1 MITTSEPGKSNVELG
16 GAADPSSVEAMG
28 QPTPVAE
35 EKRSSTQS
43 HLRWALERWP
53 LDRWLLVALTGL
65 AVATGVFLRVSLLSS
80 GSLWTDELWT
90 FDAISRSFKEMYGAR
105 LITDQSPPL
114 WTLVSWVWLQLIGTY
129 DTASMRILPVIF
141 SCLGIAAP
149 IVGAVRMRALRPTLL
164 VMASLLAV
172 SLFTVQYA
180 VEFRTYSMMIG
191 LGAVA
196 TVIWVGLLTAELP
209 RSGRWIFAFALSGA
223 LAGFGHYYGNV
234 LYLCELA
241 VLLAVLGLGHR
252 WRPVLTLLAW
262 GALSMLPVTG
272 WYVETSRFMSPG
284 AAVPPPSLSV
294 IGDWLT
300 YAFAPVSSLL
310 ADDPLSSPEGARGD
324 GVMIAGLIAMLVLAA
339 LISYVVYAL
348 YTLRRK
354 GRPAAIPPTTA
365 AGAGAVLVVVAGIC
379 CARLLSLVMEP
390 TMSIR
395 HLAALL
401 PALFLAA
408 ACACTLLP
416 ERVRSLAASIAI
428 AVLLAANGMF
438 VAQYGGASLTPPWQ
452 AQAGYRDAVRI
463 LIAASRE
470 SPRPTFIGLN
480 TAWLTHSQWDAS
492 IRAELGARPAISS
505 DPEPLAALWVNS
517 VQDIEP
523 GEVPPGPVV
532 VFSDYSDQRT
542 TDLFA
547 WAEKNVGSC
556 RLSTTGGPGYGL
568 VRVLRCG

>member
-1 MITTSEPGKSNVELG
+1 MQRPDEPGPAAETEDAG
-16 GAADPSSVEAMG
+16 PGARI
-28 QPTPVAE
+28 
-35 EKRSSTQS
+35 RS
-43 HLRWALERWP
+43 ALKRWP
-53 LDRWLLVALTGL
+53 LDHLLLFALTGL

-129 DTASMRILPVIF
+129 DTASMRILPVAF

-223 LAGFGHYYGNV
+223 LAGFGHYYGNI
-234 LYLCELA
+234 LYGCELA
-241 VLLAVLGLGHR
+241 LLLAILAFRRCWRQGFILLVWGVLSFLPVSA
-252 WRPVLTLLAW
+252 WYVLTSKW
-262 GALSMLPVTG
+262 MT
-272 WYVETSRFMSPG
+272 TG
-284 AAVPPPSLSV
+284 AAVAPPSLSV
-294 IGDWLT
+294 ITSWLG
-300 YAFAPVSSLL
+300 YAFAPITNQYSGE
-310 ADDPLSSPEGARGD
+310 PLGYLDWWPGAATQL
-324 GVMIAGLIAMLVLAA
+324 GVIAAGIAVAAILVA
-339 LISYVVYAL
+339 VVFYAL
-348 YTLRRK
+348 PRR
-354 GRPAAIPPTTA
+354 GRTPGLPPATA
-365 AGAGAVLVVVAGIC
+365 AGAGAVFVVVAGIC
-379 CARLLSLVMEP
+379 AAWWASIVMLP
-390 TMSIR
+390 SMSVR
-395 HLAALL
+395 HLSALL
-401 PALFLAA
+401 PALFLGV

-416 ERVRSLAASIAI
+416 GRARWLTASIAV
-428 AVLLAANGMF
+428 AVVVALNGMF
-438 VAQYGGASLTPPWQ
+438 ISDHGVASLTPPWQ
-452 AQAGYRDAVRI
+452 AQAGYRDAARI
-463 LIAASRE
+463 LIAASHE

-492 IRAELGARPAISS
+492 IRAELGARPAVSS

-517 VQDIEP
+517 VQDISP
-523 GEVPPGPVV
+523 GDVPPGPVV

-542 TDLFA
+542 SDLLA
-547 WAEKNVGSC
+547 WAAKTVGKC
-556 RLSTTGGPGYGL
+556 KQSTSGGPGYGQVVL
-568 VRVLRCG
+568 LRCG

>member
-16 GAADPSSVEAMG
+16 GAADRSSVEAMG

-53 LDRWLLVALTGL
+53 LDRWLLFVLTGL

-196 TVIWVGLLTAELP
+196 TVIWAGLLTAELP

-223 LAGFGHYYGNV
+223 LAGFGHYYGNI

-241 VLLAVLGLGHR
+241 VLLAVLALGHR

-262 GALSMLPVTG
+262 GALSMLPVAG

-324 GVMIAGLIAMLVLAA
+324 GVMIAGLIA
-339 LISYVVYAL
+339 S
-348 YTLRRK
+348 
-354 GRPAAIPPTTA
+354 
-365 AGAGAVLVVVAGIC
+365 
-379 CARLLSLVMEP
+379 
-390 TMSIR
+390 
-395 HLAALL
+395 
-401 PALFLAA
+401 
-408 ACACTLLP
+408 
-416 ERVRSLAASIAI
+416 RSP
-428 AVLLAANGMF
+428 AANG
-438 VAQYGGASLTPPWQ
+438 SPWKFQ
-452 AQAGYRDAVRI
+452 RGLSGVQS
-463 LIAASRE
+463 SRK
-470 SPRPTFIGLN
+470 
-480 TAWLTHSQWDAS
+480 
-492 IRAELGARPAISS
+492 AELRKS
-505 DPEPLAALWVNS
+505 
-517 VQDIEP
+517 
-523 GEVPPGPVV
+523 
-532 VFSDYSDQRT
+532 
-542 TDLFA
+542 
-547 WAEKNVGSC
+547 
-556 RLSTTGGPGYGL
+556 
-568 VRVLRCG
+568 